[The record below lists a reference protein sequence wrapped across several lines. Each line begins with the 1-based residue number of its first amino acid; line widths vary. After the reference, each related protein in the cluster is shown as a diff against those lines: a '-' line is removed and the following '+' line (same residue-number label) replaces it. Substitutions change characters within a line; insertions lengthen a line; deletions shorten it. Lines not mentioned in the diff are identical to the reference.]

1 MQGDTGYA
9 VSIPGLGRSLGEG
22 NRNPLAWRI
31 PWTEEPSRLQS
42 MRVHRVRHDWARM
55 HICNCLSR
63 MGHQGGWEQ
72 AWGKIIFSPKK
83 TPGCRWF
90 TWQWIVNSNNVISCK
105 SFGGTKKNYPQNK
118 LKILKRE
125 KTVSQ
130 RFCLYTQNSNCWST
144 YFPRQS
150 KPQSARLPRFLCLA
164 DQSFHRNIIGFTLL
178 PKKGWIP
185 LHPLFRG
192 HFTKEPMKGSQR
204 ELCIFKI
211 FYLFL
216 WLHQVLGEAC
226 GI

>member
-1 MQGDTGYA
+1 M
-9 VSIPGLGRSLGEG
+9 
-22 NRNPLAWRI
+22 
-31 PWTEEPSRLQS
+31 
-42 MRVHRVRHDWARM
+42 
-55 HICNCLSR
+55 
-63 MGHQGGWEQ
+63 
-72 AWGKIIFSPKK
+72 
-83 TPGCRWF
+83 
-90 TWQWIVNSNNVISCK
+90 
-105 SFGGTKKNYPQNK
+105 
-118 LKILKRE
+118 
-125 KTVSQ
+125 SQ

-185 LHPLFRG
+185 LHHLFRG

-204 ELCIFKI
+204 ELCILKI

-226 GI
+226 RIFSCSLWDPVLCPGIEPGLSAVGARSLSLCTTSEVAPGPAFY

>member
-1 MQGDTGYA
+1 MPRVLHMYMFDKLSLTLEAQFETFSEKTSLSFTTHQQRVYFLWTQRTLSKNSASCIVICCLWSIFFPRICAMFVFVIALAGFPGSSVVKKICLPMQGDTGYA

-63 MGHQGGWEQ
+63 MGHQGDWEQ

-105 SFGGTKKNYPQNK
+105 SLGAQKRIIP
-118 LKILKRE
+118 KI
-125 KTVSQ
+125 
-130 RFCLYTQNSNCWST
+130 N
-144 YFPRQS
+144 
-150 KPQSARLPRFLCLA
+150 
-164 DQSFHRNIIGFTLL
+164 
-178 PKKGWIP
+178 
-185 LHPLFRG
+185 
-192 HFTKEPMKGSQR
+192 
-204 ELCIFKI
+204 
-211 FYLFL
+211 
-216 WLHQVLGEAC
+216 
-226 GI
+226 